1 LWLTERWK
9 KGRIPQSMAKQAV
22 IKLNGAQYIVSEGD
36 TFEVKKTEKPEATVL
51 MTMDGD
57 KMEVG
62 TPTLTGAKVDLS
74 VAEQKRGEKMHV
86 RRFRAKSRHRRR
98 IGSRSFLTV
107 LKVDKIS

>member
-1 LWLTERWK
+1 
-9 KGRIPQSMAKQAV
+9 MAKQAV

-36 TFEVKKTEKPEATVL
+36 AFEVNKIEKPEATVL

-57 KMEVG
+57 KIEVG
-62 TPTLTGAKVDLS
+62 TPTLADVKVDLS
-74 VAEQKRGEKMHV
+74 IAEQKRGEKMYV

-107 LKVDKIS
+107 VKVDKIS